1 VFGGL
6 VVAVVGVGRFSKVQR
21 VPVPCA
27 AVAINA
33 VAISVFIVCFPF
45 FTKSVVGDLNPSE
58 CLPTHISIDCG
69 TGIQSQSLL
78 ASQRS

>member
-6 VVAVVGVGRFSKVQR
+6 VVAVVGAGRFSKVQR

-33 VAISVFIVCFPF
+33 VAISVFIVCFPLRLESCSNF
-45 FTKSVVGDLNPSE
+45 CMVHVR
-58 CLPTHISIDCG
+58 CYV
-69 TGIQSQSLL
+69 
-78 ASQRS
+78 A